1 MLDAKKIVPA
11 REQTS
16 QKEPLTA
23 ADVAALLKA
32 VKTVVIAKGKK
43 SESHPAASVTPD
55 MLKGPTGNFRAPML
69 RKGATLLV
77 GFNAEL
83 LGEFLG

>member
-1 MLDAKKIVPA
+1 MLDKRKIVPKEE
-11 REQTS
+11 RTS
-16 QKEPLTA
+16 QKDPLTP

-43 SESHPAASVTPD
+43 SESHPAAAVTPE

-69 RKGATLLV
+69 RKGTTLLV
-77 GFNAEL
+77 GFNAEV
-83 LGEFLG
+83 LGAFLG